1 MLLLGSLPEPVHHGI
16 KSKKRMGARS
26 LAVLSGYRDLLE
38 PASLPNCSQ
47 RRRWYSLNSILL
59 KLDMHYCM
67 HLKENGQNLCFWVAK
82 GKWFPSC
89 LLLQTRELLATSSVV
104 WGTRVTVFG
113 RFWVDLIADSVVPV
127 QPLYSQDLKEYVSV
141 WQYYITCSHP
151 KALRLWFLLVLFFP
165 SPLFPDLY
173 VLWLL
178 CHLPLG
184 VFYLH
189 WGQDPAMGLKGSV
202 FISCS
207 TSAP

>member
-1 MLLLGSLPEPVHHGI
+1 MLQQIPHGPAALPAPSLVLCWWPHEPVQGINQQNASQKHMKVLLLGSLPEPVHHGI

-113 RFWVDLIADSVVPV
+113 RF
-127 QPLYSQDLKEYVSV
+127 
-141 WQYYITCSHP
+141 
-151 KALRLWFLLVLFFP
+151 
-165 SPLFPDLY
+165 
-173 VLWLL
+173 
-178 CHLPLG
+178 
-184 VFYLH
+184 
-189 WGQDPAMGLKGSV
+189 
-202 FISCS
+202 
-207 TSAP
+207 